1 MHRLR
6 RVSSRSSVP
15 SFQLFRVVE
24 RHPVTGEFVVSVSL
38 TLRDA
43 EELADRCLASRP
55 PQSRVLYAVE
65 PMGR

>member
-1 MHRLR
+1 MRRTL
-6 RVSSRSSVP
+6 RVSSRSSLP
-15 SFQLFRVVE
+15 SLQLFRVVE
-24 RHPVTGEFVVSVSL
+24 RHPVTGEFVVSTSL

-55 PQSRVLYAVE
+55 PKSRVLYAVE